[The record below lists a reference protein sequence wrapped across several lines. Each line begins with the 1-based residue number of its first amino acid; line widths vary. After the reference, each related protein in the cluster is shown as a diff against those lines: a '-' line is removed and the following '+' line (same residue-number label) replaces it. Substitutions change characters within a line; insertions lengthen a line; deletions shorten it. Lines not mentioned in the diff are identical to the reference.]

1 MHVCKIFLDPFKQHL
16 LEMMGISL
24 GLLALILLLLQDFES
39 TCYELLR
46 EDFVKELLP
55 IDDQ

>member
-1 MHVCKIFLDPFKQHL
+1 
-16 LEMMGISL
+16 MMGISL